1 MFNFKPM
8 VMLKKFIFLSLFI
21 LIGTGCNEVQKENTS
36 SAIKIGFLDAFEDET
51 LREAKRGFFD
61 ALKNGGFSED
71 SGTLKVEYRNAQNDF
86 VVLTQSC
93 DYLIS
98 NDIKLL
104 ATNAT
109 LSTITAA
116 NKTKKIPIFMM
127 VSPSP
132 KIAGLTDKEG
142 KPQKNLSGVY
152 EELSY
157 IDTSVALIKKV
168 LPGSKK
174 IGILYNQSEP
184 QSVSAFQRLEILCK
198 SLDLTPLG
206 ISVNNSSETQTAV
219 QSIVQNGIDAFF
231 AMPDNTVFASFE
243 IIEKICSR
251 KKIPIFTSEAGLVM
265 RGALCA
271 YGADIYSWGYQ
282 SGEMAVSYLKGNSAS
297 VSPPELVAKR
307 KKLWNK
313 LSAEKLGLNVP
324 DSGFTL
330 VQ

>member
-1 MFNFKPM
+1 MSILRSFF
-8 VMLKKFIFLSLFI
+8 VLSLLFV
-21 LIGTGCNEVQKENTS
+21 LVSGCSESRKEK
-36 SAIKIGFLDAFEDET
+36 SASLPVIGFLDAFEDET
-51 LREAKRGFFD
+51 LEEAKKGFFD
-61 ALKNGGFSED
+61 ALKKEGFSED

-98 NDIKLL
+98 QEVDLL
-104 ATNAT
+104 ATNPT

-132 KIAGLTDKEG
+132 AIAGLLDPQG
-142 KPQKNLSGVY
+142 NPQKNLSGVY

-157 IDTSVALIKKV
+157 IDTSISLIKKV
-168 LPGSKK
+168 LPNCKK

-184 QSVSAFQRLEILCK
+184 QSVNAFQRLEKLSK
-198 SLDLTPLG
+198 DFGWETLG
-206 ISVNNSSETQTAV
+206 VSVNNSAETQTAV
-219 QSIVQNGIDAFF
+219 ESMIQKGIDAFF

-243 IIEKICSR
+243 IIEKTCR
-251 KKIPIFTSEAGLVM
+251 KNKLPVFTSEAGLVK

-271 YGADIYSWGYQ
+271 YGADLYSWGYQ
-282 SGEMAVSYLKGNSAS
+282 SGMMAAKYLQKKNSDIPSPEMVN
-297 VSPPELVAKR
+297 KR
-307 KKLWNK
+307 IKLWNEEAAK
-313 LSAEKLGLNVP
+313 NLGLMPP

-330 VQ
+330 LR